1 MIQLSELLAM
11 RDALDRA
18 IFAGVRRV
26 QMPDRAVDYASVDE
40 MRKARADLDARINAA
55 SDIVPP
61 SFTLATHSRD

>member
-55 SDIVPP
+55 SNSVPA

>member
-40 MRKARADLDARINAA
+40 MRKARADLDARINEA
-55 SDIVPP
+55 SNTVPP
-61 SFTLATHSRD
+61 PFTLATHSRD

>member
-40 MRKARADLDARINAA
+40 MRKARADLDTRINAA
-55 SDIVPP
+55 SNTVPS